1 MTGMVARVPEVL
13 AVVLVAAAAIG
24 VSAGEPADRR
34 ALAAERQRLTAQF
47 DAEAAQCRERFAVN
61 DCIADVRRR
70 QRAALAPLRESELL
84 LEEAERRERAAQ
96 RRLEVQRRQAEAAA
110 RPMAGASAPSAP
122 GPRPAAELR
131 RAPAASAPP
140 VADGPDPFAR
150 REALDRAAEQ
160 RALDAARRR
169 EEAARTRQRIERK
182 LHEHERR
189 GRDAAPLAAPP
200 ASGPGR

>member
-1 MTGMVARVPEVL
+1 MVARVPEVL
-13 AVVLVAAAAIG
+13 GVVLVAAAAIG

-84 LEEAERRERAAQ
+84 LEEAGRRERAAQ

-169 EEAARTRQRIERK
+169 
-182 LHEHERR
+182 
-189 GRDAAPLAAPP
+189 
-200 ASGPGR
+200 